1 MRISQEVKEAL
12 GNNDPVVALESTIIS
27 HGMPYPEN
35 LDMARKIE
43 RIVRDEGA
51 APATIAIIEGVIHVG
66 LNEDEL
72 VKLAQGSRVMKVS
85 KRDIAYAISEKKDGA
100 TTVSATLLLAEKA
113 GINVFATGGI
123 GGVHRF
129 AENTFDISR
138 DLEELASCN
147 VAVVSAGAKA
157 ILDLPKTLEYL
168 ETKGVE
174 VIGYQTDTF
183 PAFYTRESELSVT
196 HRLDEPEA
204 IARLMYAKWHLPLRG
219 GIVVANPIPEE
230 HSIPSEWIDEK
241 INYALEEASSQGIK
255 GKETTP
261 FLLAR
266 VKELTEGSSLKANL
280 ELVYNNAILAARIAK
295 SYSQLVKQNP

>member
-1 MRISQEVKEAL
+1 
-12 GNNDPVVALESTIIS
+12 
-27 HGMPYPEN
+27 MPYPEN

-255 GKETTP
+255 GKDTTP
-261 FLLAR
+261 FLLSR

>member
-1 MRISQEVKEAL
+1 MKISQEVKEAL
-12 GNNDPVVALESTIIS
+12 SNNDPVVALESTIIS

-51 APATIAIIEGVIHVG
+51 VPATIAIIAGVIHVG

-72 VKLAQGSRVMKVS
+72 VKLAQGSCVMKVS

-174 VIGYQTDTF
+174 VIGYQTDSF

-204 IARLMYAKWHLPLRG
+204 IARLMYAKWRLPLQG
-219 GIVVANPIPEE
+219 GIVIANPIPEE

-255 GKETTP
+255 GKDTTP
-261 FLLAR
+261 FLLSR

-280 ELVYNNAILAARIAK
+280 ELVYNNAVLAARIAK

>member
-1 MRISQEVKEAL
+1 MKISQEVKEAL
-12 GNNDPVVALESTIIS
+12 SNNDPVVALESTIIS

-51 APATIAIIEGVIHVG
+51 VPATIAIIEGVIHVG

-72 VKLAQGSRVMKVS
+72 VKLAQGSCVMKLS

-100 TTVSATLLLAEKA
+100 TTVSATMLLAEKA

-138 DLEELASCN
+138 DLEEIASCN

-196 HRLDEPEA
+196 HRLDAPEA

-255 GKETTP
+255 GKDTTP
-261 FLLAR
+261 FLLSR

>member
-1 MRISQEVKEAL
+1 MKISQEVKEAL
-12 GNNDPVVALESTIIS
+12 SNNDPVVALESTIIS

-51 APATIAIIEGVIHVG
+51 VPATIAILEGVIHVG

-72 VKLAQGSRVMKVS
+72 MKLAQGSRVMKVS

-100 TTVSATLLLAEKA
+100 TTVSATLLLAERA

-138 DLEELASCN
+138 DLEEIASCN

-174 VIGYQTDTF
+174 VIGYQTDSF
-183 PAFYTRESELSVT
+183 PAFYTRESALSVT

-219 GIVVANPIPEE
+219 GIVIANPIPEE

-255 GKETTP
+255 GKDTTP
-261 FLLAR
+261 FLLSR

-280 ELVYNNAILAARIAK
+280 ELVYNNAVLAARIAK

>member
-1 MRISQEVKEAL
+1 
-12 GNNDPVVALESTIIS
+12 
-27 HGMPYPEN
+27 
-35 LDMARKIE
+35 
-43 RIVRDEGA
+43 
-51 APATIAIIEGVIHVG
+51 
-66 LNEDEL
+66 
-72 VKLAQGSRVMKVS
+72 
-85 KRDIAYAISEKKDGA
+85 
-100 TTVSATLLLAEKA
+100 
-113 GINVFATGGI
+113 
-123 GGVHRF
+123 
-129 AENTFDISR
+129 
-138 DLEELASCN
+138 

-196 HRLDEPEA
+196 HRLDAPEA

-255 GKETTP
+255 GKDTTP
-261 FLLAR
+261 FLLSR